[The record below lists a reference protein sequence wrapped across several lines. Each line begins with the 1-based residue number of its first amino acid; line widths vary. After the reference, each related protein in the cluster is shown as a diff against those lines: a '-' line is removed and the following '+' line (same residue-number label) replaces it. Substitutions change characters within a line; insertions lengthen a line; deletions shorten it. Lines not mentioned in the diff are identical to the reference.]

1 MASNV
6 SYWQARAI
14 LDYYGYD
21 STIWQKV
28 KAGTATDTEIILALN
43 NSDAVRTVTSNSGA
57 VLGYDWDVPLAN
69 DLDDILGSADSNAVG
84 GSYAQGNSLN
94 AMIPAEFSQSQGSTS
109 ITSGPKNSLGQ
120 TVAAVADK
128 VNVAVIGANIGA
140 KLGKSIGTDLYNA
153 DPNWWADHLPDV
165 GPWFN
170 DVFGQDNLLGDFV
183 RTFLTVDNNG
193 NATAYVDEKVVASY
207 YQALRDAN
215 AWPGQNYKT
224 VNLDPATKT
233 MVDPNN
239 SITVPF
245 EFYES
250 TIWKYENLI
259 SEKTFTL
266 MGDGPATFVLYRYQE
281 NADTVVYSSK
291 TPLTF
296 TRYDEDG
303 REQGTYPMTT
313 YATIDGKTVYYN
325 QFTVTD
331 GQWEVVTA
339 IPEVTTVGTQSLT
352 RPLAWIMQYGDVTGG
367 GGGVPGVDDIT
378 GATAYPPDAIT
389 GTTTQE
395 VLDELKQTYPD
406 LFANPITSS
415 VMQPDGTIN
424 TSTYVPIPWID
435 GYKQDTARPVS
446 TDLDKSQT
454 QDKIIISPETF
465 AQLFPETQPDT
476 GTDTDTPAPP
486 TVDTPTTGTGTTDPI
501 AIPVGQASALW
512 SIYNPTQAELNSFGG
527 WLWSSN
533 FVEQLKKLF
542 NDPMQAIIG
551 VHKVF
556 AAPHTGNTSTIVCG
570 YLDSGVSSKLVTS
583 QYSEVNCGSVDLWEY
598 FGNVFDYAPYTSV
611 KLFLPFIG
619 IVPLD
624 VAYVMRSTITVKYT
638 VDVLTGACI
647 ANVNVQRDGAGG
659 VIFTYAGSAIVS
671 YPISSGS
678 YMGVVSGA
686 LSMAAGIAGTI
697 ASGGAALPAIAG
709 TMSGLARA
717 HTDVQHSGQFTGA
730 AGAMGGK
737 KPYLIIS
744 RPQTRVAGQV
754 ERYLGYPSNAT
765 LRIGDCVG
773 FTKITDAH
781 LSIPGAYN
789 VEVDEILQL
798 LRDGVII

>member
-69 DLDDILGSADSNAVG
+69 DLDDIMGSADSNAVG

-94 AMIPAEFSQSQGSTS
+94 AMIPAEFSKSQGTTS
-109 ITSGPKNSLGQ
+109 INSGPKNGLGQ

-128 VNVAVIGANIGA
+128 VNLAVIGANIGA

-170 DVFGQDNLLGDFV
+170 EVFGQDNLLGNFV
-183 RTFLTVDNNG
+183 RTFLTVDDNG

-207 YQALRDAN
+207 YQTMRDTGVWN
-215 AWPGQNYKT
+215 NINYKT
-224 VNLDPATKT
+224 VDLDPATKT
-233 MVDPNN
+233 LVDPDNQ
-239 SITVPF
+239 ITIPF
-245 EFYES
+245 DFYES
-250 TIWKYENLI
+250 STWSYENLSTGRSFDMVSPNPCRI
-259 SEKTFTL
+259 
-266 MGDGPATFVLYRYQE
+266 
-281 NADTVVYSSK
+281 VVYHLDTRDYVVCSTK
-291 TPLTF
+291 IAGQVY
-296 TRYDEDG
+296 TRYNYKGE
-303 REQGTYPMTT
+303 ESGTYPIDSTT
-313 YATIDGKTVYYN
+313 VINGERVYYY
-325 QFTVTD
+325 QFIADNVNTEVATPIPNVTVT
-331 GQWEVVTA
+331 A
-339 IPEVTTVGTQSLT
+339 TTSISRVI
-352 RPLAWIMQYGDVTGG
+352 AWIMQYGDVTGG
-367 GGGVPGVDDIT
+367 GSGVPGVDDIT

-389 GTTTQE
+389 GTTTQD

-435 GYKQDTARPVS
+435 GYKQDTAQPVS

-465 AQLFPETQPDT
+465 AQLFPETQPDM
-476 GTDTDTPAPP
+476 GTDTDTPVPP

-501 AIPVGQASALW
+501 ALPVGQASALW

-556 AAPHTGNTSTIVCG
+556 ATPHTGSTATIVCG

-598 FGNVFDYAPYTSV
+598 FGNVFDYAPFTTV

-686 LSMAAGIAGTI
+686 LSIAAGVAGTI

-709 TMSGLARA
+709 TMSGLPRA
-717 HTDVQHSGQFTGA
+717 HTDVQHSGQFSGA

-744 RPQTRVAGQV
+744 RPQTRVAGSI
-754 ERYLGYPSNAT
+754 ERYRGKPSNVT
-765 LRIGDCVG
+765 LRIGECVG
-773 FTKITDAH
+773 YTRILEAH
-781 LSIPGAYN
+781 LIIPNAYS
-789 VEVDEILQL
+789 DEIEDITRL
-798 LRDGVII
+798 LKEGVII

>member
-1 MASNV
+1 MASSV

-84 GSYAQGNSLN
+84 GSYSQGNSLN
-94 AMIPAEFSQSQGSTS
+94 AMIPAEFSKEQGVTS
-109 ITSGPKNSLGQ
+109 INSGPKNGLGQ

-128 VNVAVIGANIGA
+128 VNLAVIGANIGA

-170 DVFGQDNLLGDFV
+170 EVFGQDNLLGDFV
-183 RTFLTVDNNG
+183 RTFLTVDDNG

-207 YQALRDAN
+207 YQTMRDTGVWN
-215 AWPGQNYKT
+215 NVNYKT
-224 VNLDPATKT
+224 VDLDPATKT
-233 MVDPNN
+233 LVDPDNQ
-239 SITVPF
+239 ITIPF
-245 EFYES
+245 DFYES
-250 TIWKYENLI
+250 STWSYENI
-259 SEKTFTL
+259 NTGRSFD
-266 MGDGPATFVLYRYQE
+266 MVSPNPCRI
-281 NADTVVYSSK
+281 VVYHLDTRDYVVCSTKISGMVY
-291 TPLTF
+291 
-296 TRYDEDG
+296 TRYNYKGE
-303 REQGTYPMTT
+303 ESGTYPIDSTT
-313 YATIDGKTVYYN
+313 VINGERVYYY
-325 QFTVTD
+325 QFIADNVNSEVATPIPNVTVT
-331 GQWEVVTA
+331 A
-339 IPEVTTVGTQSLT
+339 TTSISRVI
-352 RPLAWIMQYGDVTGG
+352 AWIMQYGDVTGG
-367 GGGVPGVDDIT
+367 GSGVPGVDDIT

-389 GTTTQE
+389 GTTTQD

-435 GYKQDTARPVS
+435 GYKQDTVQPVS

-501 AIPVGQASALW
+501 ALPVGQASALW

-556 AAPHTGNTSTIVCG
+556 ATPHTGSTATIVCG

-598 FGNVFDYAPYTSV
+598 FGNVFDYAPFTTV

-686 LSMAAGIAGTI
+686 LSIAAGVAGTI

-709 TMSGLARA
+709 TMSGLSRA
-717 HTDVQHSGQFTGA
+717 HTDVQHSGQFSGA

-744 RPQTRVAGQV
+744 RPQTRVAGSV
-754 ERYLGYPSNAT
+754 ERYKGKPSNAT

-773 FTKITDAH
+773 YTRILDAH
-781 LSIPGAYN
+781 LIIPNAYS
-789 VEVDEILQL
+789 DEIEEITRL
-798 LRDGVII
+798 LKDGVII